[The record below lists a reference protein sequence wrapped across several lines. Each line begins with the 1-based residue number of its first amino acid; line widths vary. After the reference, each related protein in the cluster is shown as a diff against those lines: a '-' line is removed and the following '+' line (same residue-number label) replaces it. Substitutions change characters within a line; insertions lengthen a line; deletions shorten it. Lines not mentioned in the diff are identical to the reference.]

1 MVKKIMRDPLFL
13 SLMAVSKNKRKSP
26 KINDSGLEIIERME
40 NRNKH
45 LCIQIVEKL
54 KNIGA

>member
-13 SLMAVSKNKRKSP
+13 SLMAVSKNKRKTP

-40 NRNKH
+40 NRNK
-45 LCIQIVEKL
+45 LV
-54 KNIGA
+54 